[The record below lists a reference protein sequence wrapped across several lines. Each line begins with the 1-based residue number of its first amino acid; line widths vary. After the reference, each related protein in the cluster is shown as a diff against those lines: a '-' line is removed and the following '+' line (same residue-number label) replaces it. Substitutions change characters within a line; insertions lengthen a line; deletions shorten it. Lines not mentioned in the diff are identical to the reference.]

1 MKLIQI
7 ILLLLLSLNYSYS
20 FTYKPR
26 LYNRIPKFFVHDRIY
41 NFLERNGINNCYEHL
56 EESKILLLKCYHE
69 NKLMNVEISI
79 KSDKQKNNY
88 LSIYI

>member
-26 LYNRIPKFFVHDRIY
+26 LYNKY